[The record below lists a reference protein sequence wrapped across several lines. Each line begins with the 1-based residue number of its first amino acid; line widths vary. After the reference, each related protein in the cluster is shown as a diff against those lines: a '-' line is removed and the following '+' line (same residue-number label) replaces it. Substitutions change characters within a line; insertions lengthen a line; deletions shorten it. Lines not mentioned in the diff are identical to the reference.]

1 MGDILANLI
10 RFIFLLALQV
20 ALFNHINLF
29 GYVNAYPYLLFILL
43 YPISGNKNLLL
54 LLSFILG
61 LVLDLFSNS
70 GGVHAV
76 ACLTVAYIRPQLFK
90 FSFGISYEYNTIKIM
105 SKMTS
110 ERITLLVSAI
120 TIHHL
125 VLFILEYFRFSLI
138 LDIFLQSVLTSILT
152 IMVSLLMFY
161 IFKPIKKRLESK
173 YFRCSLFLEH

>member
-76 ACLTVAYIRPQLFK
+76 ACLTVPILDLNYLNF
-90 FSFGISYEYNTIKIM
+90 
-105 SKMTS
+105 
-110 ERITLLVSAI
+110 LLV
-120 TIHHL
+120 L
-125 VLFILEYFRFSLI
+125 VMNII
-138 LDIFLQSVLTSILT
+138 
-152 IMVSLLMFY
+152 
-161 IFKPIKKRLESK
+161 P
-173 YFRCSLFLEH
+173 